1 MNSFPDIP
9 AYAEVRRMADT
20 LYADFANGR
29 VGTKSN
35 TFEHRSRILRQLAA
49 RAYVLSAT

>member
-20 LYADFANGR
+20 LYADFARPGR
-29 VGTKSN
+29 NKIQH
-35 TFEHRSRILRQLAA
+35 F
-49 RAYVLSAT
+49 